1 MAAAVEDNHWSR
13 RDAVLLLVQLVLFPG
28 SGRWHNSKLST
39 AHSVMTQLGQSVDY
53 GGLKQC

>member
-28 SGRWHNSKLST
+28 SGRHNSKLST